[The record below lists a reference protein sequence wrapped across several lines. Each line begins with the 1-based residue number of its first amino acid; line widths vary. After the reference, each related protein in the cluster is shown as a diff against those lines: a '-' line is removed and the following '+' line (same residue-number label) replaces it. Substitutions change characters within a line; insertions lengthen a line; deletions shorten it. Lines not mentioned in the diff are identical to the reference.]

1 MKSKKMKALN
11 IYNDMKLLPPIYWLL
26 LTLCP
31 VFTSGN
37 PSDPI
42 NNFEI
47 EKQRRSELALIE
59 DIIKIPNIDEQMAKL
74 NELINN
80 YEIKK
85 QRRPDIFPNIDKQ
98 IAKFKEL
105 KNNYEIEKQRRRD
118 NIPKRDEQM
127 AMLRIEREIIQNLQV
142 ARNANPALSRSSK
155 STPTEFK
162 SELFK
167 SGKLIYADD
176 FNGAINKEFWGQPKG
191 KKIKDGILTVGPL
204 FKSKEEAM
212 KVLKR
217 DHHLGLEPVAHINR
231 IPEKFVMHL
240 RYQFAKPELTPG
252 RPSFQIGHHM
262 INLGIVKDGGHRV
275 KLPDGPSFF
284 EPESDMALNKW
295 IDLVIEYELGK
306 IRVLVNG
313 HGNTY
318 EHEKVT
324 IINPKDKL
332 GPRFTFKGGP
342 ECEILFDYVRLWDCT
357 E

>member
-1 MKSKKMKALN
+1 
-11 IYNDMKLLPPIYWLL
+11 MKLLPPIYCLL
-26 LTLCP
+26 FTLCP
-31 VFTSGN
+31 VFASEH
-37 PSDPI
+37 PFDPI
-42 NNFEI
+42 NNYEI
-47 EKQRRSELALIE
+47 EKQRRSELSLLNDVPNIEEQKANLKALRNYFAIE
-59 DIIKIPNIDEQMAKL
+59 KRRRSELSLLNDLSGAGNFVSSLELSLLNDVPNIPDIDEQIAKL
-74 NELINN
+74 NES
-80 YEIKK
+80 
-85 QRRPDIFPNIDKQ
+85 
-98 IAKFKEL
+98 
-105 KNNYEIEKQRRRD
+105 
-118 NIPKRDEQM
+118 
-127 AMLRIEREIIQNLQV
+127 RIILQNLQV
-142 ARNANPALSRSSK
+142 AKNANPALYGSNK
-155 STPTEFK
+155 STTTEFK
-162 SELFK
+162 SEFFK

-313 HGNTY
+313 HGKTY

-357 E
+357 D

>member
-1 MKSKKMKALN
+1 
-11 IYNDMKLLPPIYWLL
+11 MKLLPPIYCLL
-26 LTLCP
+26 FTLCP
-31 VFTSGN
+31 VFASEH

-42 NNFEI
+42 
-47 EKQRRSELALIE
+47 
-59 DIIKIPNIDEQMAKL
+59 
-74 NELINN
+74 
-80 YEIKK
+80 
-85 QRRPDIFPNIDKQ
+85 
-98 IAKFKEL
+98 
-105 KNNYEIEKQRRRD
+105 NNYEIEKQRRSQLSLLND
-118 NIPKRDEQM
+118 VPNIEKQK
-127 AMLRIEREIIQNLQV
+127 AMLFALRNSFEIEKRRRSELFLLNDLSGAGNFLSSLELSLLNDVPNIDQEMAEMKELRIRLQNLQV
-142 ARNANPALSRSSK
+142 AINAYPALSGSNK
-155 STPTEFK
+155 STPIEFK

-167 SGKLIYADD
+167 SGKLIYSDD
-176 FNGAINKEFWGQPKG
+176 FNGAVNKEFWGQPKG

-212 KVLKR
+212 KALKR

-284 EPESDMALNKW
+284 EPISDMALNKW

-324 IINPKDKL
+324 IINPKAN
-332 GPRFTFKGGP
+332 GNHRFTFKGGP

-357 E
+357 D

>member
-1 MKSKKMKALN
+1 
-11 IYNDMKLLPPIYWLL
+11 MKLLPPLYCFLF
-26 LTLCP
+26 TLCP
-31 VFTSGN
+31 VFASEN

-47 EKQRRSELALIE
+47 EKQRRSELSLI
-59 DIIKIPNIDEQMAKL
+59 DDRGA
-74 NELINN
+74 
-80 YEIKK
+80 
-85 QRRPDIFPNIDKQ
+85 
-98 IAKFKEL
+98 
-105 KNNYEIEKQRRRD
+105 
-118 NIPKRDEQM
+118 
-127 AMLRIEREIIQNLQV
+127 
-142 ARNANPALSRSSK
+142 SSK
-155 STPTEFK
+155 SAPTEFKPELLKSGKLISIDDALSLLYYSRASNKSAPTEFK

-167 SGKLIYADD
+167 SGKLIYSDD

-191 KKIKDGILTVGPL
+191 KKIKDGILTIGPL

-357 E
+357 D

>member
-1 MKSKKMKALN
+1 
-11 IYNDMKLLPPIYWLL
+11 MKLLPLIFCLL
-26 LTLCP
+26 STLCP
-31 VFTSGN
+31 VFASEHQF
-37 PSDPI
+37 DPI
-42 NNFEI
+42 NNYEI
-47 EKQRRSELALIE
+47 EKQRRSELSLLNDVPNIEEQKANLKALRNYFAIE
-59 DIIKIPNIDEQMAKL
+59 KRRRSELSLLNDLSGAGNFVSSLELSLLNDVPNIPDIDEQIAKL
-74 NELINN
+74 NES
-80 YEIKK
+80 
-85 QRRPDIFPNIDKQ
+85 
-98 IAKFKEL
+98 
-105 KNNYEIEKQRRRD
+105 
-118 NIPKRDEQM
+118 
-127 AMLRIEREIIQNLQV
+127 RIILQNLQV

-155 STPTEFK
+155 STTTEFK

-167 SGKLIYADD
+167 SGKLIYTDD

-212 KVLKR
+212 KALER

-306 IRVLVNG
+306 IRVMVNG

-342 ECEILFDYVRLWDCT
+342 ECEILFDYVRLWDCQ
-357 E
+357 